1 VVVGE
6 VETYQIQPQIQ
17 EVVVVVLVVMVA
29 AQVHLETPLQ
39 QTLLKA
45 ITEETQVHLHQ
56 ITDLAVAEVHLRLVE
71 MELARPEVMAVLELH
86 LLLQD
91 RL

>member
-1 VVVGE
+1 VVAE
-6 VETYQIQPQIQ
+6 AAEIYQIQSQIQ

-39 QTLLKA
+39 QAPLKV

-56 ITDLAVAEVHLRLVE
+56 ITGLVVAEAHLRLVE
-71 MELARPEVMAVLELH
+71 TELARPEVMAVLEPH